1 MSVYHG
7 PCRITVVSVEAL
19 WPQRVVVRVGQHTYV
34 AILPGEP
41 GASCQVYEDQ
51 WELVPQ
57 HWTDGQWSANIRNL
71 TSDWITQGEVEQQVI
86 HSKDHDWPSDRAER
100 NLVIAV
106 ERGIPMDRRENRD
119 RTVDVPRP
127 TASLSEYSE
136 DAQPYNDV
144 PLRASS
150 GVQRPVSAPSRRVAR
165 EVTPQTTVQPA
176 KAMKRAVRKAVPF
189 GQVGTPQRPKETGSP
204 Q

>member
-19 WPQRVVVRVGQHTYV
+19 WPQRVAVRVGRHTYI

-41 GASCQVYEDQ
+41 GASCQVDEDQ

-57 HWTDGQWSANIRNL
+57 HWNDGQWSANIRNL
-71 TSDWITQGEVEQQVI
+71 TSDWVTQGDVEQQVI

-100 NLVIAV
+100 NLVIAL
-106 ERGIPMDRRENRD
+106 ERGVPLDRREDRN

-127 TASLSEYSE
+127 TASLSEHSQ
-136 DAQPYNDV
+136 DTQPYNDV

-150 GVQRPVSAPSRRVAR
+150 GVQRPVSPSRRRAARKVA
-165 EVTPQTTVQPA
+165 PQNTVQPDDA
-176 KAMKRAVRKAVPF
+176 PNRTLDKAVPF
-189 GQVGTPQRPKETGSP
+189 GRLGTPQRPKETGSP